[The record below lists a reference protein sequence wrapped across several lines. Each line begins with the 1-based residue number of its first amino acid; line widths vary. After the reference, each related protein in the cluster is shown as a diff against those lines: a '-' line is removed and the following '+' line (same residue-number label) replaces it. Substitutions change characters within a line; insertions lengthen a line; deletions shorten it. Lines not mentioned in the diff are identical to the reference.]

1 MENKIVVSELVAK
14 VLKMEINEVYKLD
27 ENASLKELG
36 LSSLK
41 AMELIVLLETEL
53 DVELDDD
60 DLNLDKTD
68 TIKALCELYDK
79 YKQ

>member
-14 VLKMEINEVYKLD
+14 VLKMEINDVYQLD

-53 DVELDDD
+53 DVELNDD

-68 TIKALCELYDK
+68 TIKALCGLYDK